1 MAPSPEM
8 RRAHAADVLIVSLGS
23 TEGLRRADDELQDSL
38 RRAGVSVAIA
48 RPFPPAEIP
57 TLMLTDLVWAHAA
70 RDAAKKILAQQR
82 DYPARTVIYSST
94 TAALLWPRPGAIRFD
109 ATSAGNRPGR
119 HGLWQRPLERRRLR
133 QAPLLLPWS
142 EGGLAEAPRAAKRGD
157 RAVVLPVPVEPSSA
171 PDSDAPGA
179 SETASETVRDIAA
192 ITYAANPTK
201 KGLDRVL
208 SAWRQVVADRRS
220 AGSEEL
226 IVAGASAEALKRAAV
241 VAPGGDC
248 VRVVGALAPRDYR
261 ALLRRARV
269 FVCAPR
275 REDYGIAQLEALA
288 DGAQL
293 VTTPAPGPYAALPI
307 ARELDPRLVGDDLA
321 SALRVALDDPLPD
334 YASRA
339 RQALAPFSRE
349 AVDRVVAE
357 QLLPRL
363 LA

>member
-1 MAPSPEM
+1 MA
-8 RRAHAADVLIVSLGS
+8 RASAVDVLVVSLGS

-38 RRAGVSVAIA
+38 RRAGASVAIA
-48 RPFPPAEIP
+48 RPFPPAEVP

-70 RDAAKKILAQQR
+70 RDAAKKILEHQR
-82 DYPARTVIYSST
+82 RHPARSVIYSST
-94 TAALLWPRPGAIRFD
+94 TAALLWPRAGAIRFD
-109 ATSAGNRPGR
+109 ATCAGNRPGR

-142 EGGLAEAPRAAKRGD
+142 EAGLREAPRAARRGD
-157 RAVVLPVPVEPSSA
+157 RAVVLPVPVEASSASDSSA
-171 PDSDAPGA
+171 PAA
-179 SETASETVRDIAA
+179 SEPVRDIAA
-192 ITYAANPTK
+192 ITYAANPSK

-208 SAWRQVVADRRS
+208 SAWRQARADRR
-220 AGSEEL
+220 AGAPEEEL
-226 IVAGASAEALKRAAV
+226 LVAGASARALERAV
-241 VAPGGDC
+241 PFGGDQAG
-248 VRVVGALAPRDYR
+248 VRIVGALAPQDYR
-261 ALLRRARV
+261 GLLRRARV

-307 ARELDPRLVGDDLA
+307 ARELDPRLVGEDLA
-321 SALRVALDDPLPD
+321 GALRAALDEPLAD

-339 RQALAPFSRE
+339 RRALAPFSRE
-349 AVDRVVAE
+349 AADRVVAE
-357 QLLPRL
+357 ELLPRL

>member
-1 MAPSPEM
+1 MA
-8 RRAHAADVLIVSLGS
+8 RARAVDVLVVSLGS
-23 TEGLRRADDELQDSL
+23 TQGLRRADDELQDSL
-38 RRAGVSVAIA
+38 RRAGASVAIA

-57 TLMLTDLVWAHAA
+57 TLMLTDFVWAHAA
-70 RDAAKKILAQQR
+70 RDAARKILEHQR
-82 DYPARTVIYSST
+82 RHPARSVIYSST

-142 EGGLAEAPRAAKRGD
+142 EAGLREAPQAAQRGD
-157 RAVVLPVPVEPSSA
+157 RAVVLPVPVEASTEPDASA
-171 PDSDAPGA
+171 PSAIEPM
-179 SETASETVRDIAA
+179 RDIAA
-192 ITYAANPTK
+192 ITYAANPSK
-201 KGLDRVL
+201 KGLDSVL
-208 SAWRQVVADRRS
+208 SAWRRARAGRS
-220 AGSEEL
+220 AGAPEEEL
-226 IVAGASAEALKRAAV
+226 LVAGASAEALERAV
-241 VAPGGDC
+241 PVGRDQDG
-248 VRVVGALAPRDYR
+248 VRVVGALAPQDYR

-307 ARELDPRLVGDDLA
+307 ARELDPRLVGEDLA
-321 SALRVALDDPLPD
+321 GALRVALDDPLPD

-339 RQALAPFSRE
+339 RRALAPFSRE
-349 AVDRVVAE
+349 AADRVVSQE
-357 QLLPRL
+357 LLPRL